1 MGYILKFFDCNTPE
15 KLWRRAKDVD
25 NRYVKGISGYSD
37 EAKDG
42 SECQVEGLVRVYNK
56 EKIPDELQKH
66 LQNFVLKWRKK

>member
-56 EKIPDELQKH
+56 EKVPNQMMLWVEKYI
-66 LQNFVLKWRKK
+66 LKWRQT